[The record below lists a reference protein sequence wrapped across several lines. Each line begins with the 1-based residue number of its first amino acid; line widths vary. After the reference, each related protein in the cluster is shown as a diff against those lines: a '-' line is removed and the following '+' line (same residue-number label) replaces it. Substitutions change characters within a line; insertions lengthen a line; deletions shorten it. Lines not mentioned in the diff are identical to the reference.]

1 MEENKFNE
9 EKETEEKNHVESIES
24 NVFNPD
30 NKEETKQYYKTMF
43 RHHKLFINILRFT
56 FAMLFFIVL
65 LTAFFYR
72 PDIFVVLLLGMT
84 IVGAIVGFITIAIGN
99 AIQEKHKKFMSKNID
114 QLKEY
119 KAKIVMITAFATL
132 KTINKKVAAG
142 LKMYCEVNGKV
153 YSRLI
158 DGNHNY
164 SKDTEIKVY
173 MHDKIKNF
181 FLTEEEYLHA
191 KMQLENK

>member
-1 MEENKFNE
+1 
-9 EKETEEKNHVESIES
+9 
-24 NVFNPD
+24 
-30 NKEETKQYYKTMF
+30 MF
-43 RHHKLFINILRFT
+43 RHYKLFINILRFT
-56 FAMLFFIVL
+56 FGMLIFIVL

-72 PDIFVVLLLGMT
+72 PDIFVVLLLGLT
-84 IVGAIVGFITIAIGN
+84 IVGAIVAFITIAIGK
-99 AIQEKHKKFMSKNID
+99 AIQEKHKKFMIANID

-119 KAKIVMITAFATL
+119 KAKIVMITATASV
-132 KTINKKVAAG
+132 KTRKNKLEAG
-142 LKMYCEVNGKV
+142 LRMYCEVNGKA

-158 DGNHNY
+158 DGNYNY